1 MLSISGPSLF
11 IKQAMDYLRSIRKR
25 ELHIKVLL
33 MICASVTFV
42 GLLLIFIFVFRESLP
57 AFTRLGLPNLF
68 STHWNPDVSHPE
80 AGNYGML
87 PFVVGT
93 LYTTLGGLLV
103 GAPLGIGSAIFI
115 DQIAPPKIG
124 TAIGRGIE
132 LIASIPSVVIGWFGL
147 TLLVPMIGRLTD
159 TSGFGILAA
168 SLVLGVMVLPTIAA
182 LSLESLRALPS
193 ELKEAAYGM
202 GATRWQTIY
211 KVLLPAARRGVLVA
225 VILGMGRAI
234 GEAMAVQMVI
244 GNSRQ
249 LTFSLTNG
257 TSTLAARIVTDMGES
272 SGVFRSALFAQGL
285 ILLILA
291 MLLILTIRLVSREK
305 KETVR

>member
-1 MLSISGPSLF
+1 
-11 IKQAMDYLRSIRKR
+11 
-25 ELHIKVLL
+25 
-33 MICASVTFV
+33 
-42 GLLLIFIFVFRESLP
+42 
-57 AFTRLGLPNLF
+57 
-68 STHWNPDVSHPE
+68 
-80 AGNYGML
+80 ML

-93 LYTTLGGLLV
+93 VYTTFGGLLL

-115 DQIAPPKIG
+115 DQIAPPRIG
-124 TAIGRGIE
+124 SIIGRGIE
-132 LIASIPSVVIGWFGL
+132 LIASIPSVVLGWFGL
-147 TLLVPMIGRLTD
+147 TLLVPFIGKITN
-159 TSGFGILAA
+159 TPGFGILAA
-168 SLVLGVMVLPTIAA
+168 SLILGVMVLPTITA
-182 LSLESLRALPS
+182 LSLEAFRSLAP

-211 KVLLPAARRGVLVA
+211 KVLFPAARRGVLVA

-249 LTFSLTNG
+249 LTFSLTKG

-285 ILLILA
+285 VLLILA

-305 KETVR
+305 KVVTQ